1 MSFLTPKLIW
11 VIQPF
16 IWGVKIQWP
25 QLECFRKI
33 TTWKNKCGYWYWQ
46 ILSKNLHSWQFL
58 VNFVQMIKNKSIL
71 SLLDGT
77 VAADRWPFFIAGWPV
92 WRTDLELTHELMQQ
106 LKIGKY
112 STLCLCFEILA
123 NVQLNLNTCGGG
135 RQNGQWLKKRCCTVL
150 LNCKYICGKFVIV
163 TLMINYYFTCPIISH
178 SLHVFCPFFL
188 CSL

>member
-106 LKIGKY
+106 LKIWKY

-123 NVQLNLNTCGGG
+123 NVQLNMNTCGGG
-135 RQNGQWLKKRCCTVL
+135 LQNGHSSLQSAPTFLVYQVDLLFFLFLELKK
-150 LNCKYICGKFVIV
+150 N
-163 TLMINYYFTCPIISH
+163 SQAAS
-178 SLHVFCPFFL
+178 SLFE
-188 CSL
+188 